1 MSNKKIYKNTEAL
14 TPVIRVI
21 DEAGEAIQDKSRS
34 FKTSDITD
42 IFGAFAGF
50 EAIAGL
56 GVGVGVG
63 GGIGFGLLNVLGVT
77 GVGAAGITSGLAT
90 AGSIVGGGM
99 VAGIGVLAAP
109 AVVLGVGGYA
119 LVSNYQQKKL
129 EQTKEALLQ
138 EAILKQNTIIE
149 ELKID
154 LKHTNDRTEYLK
166 ALNIVLQ
173 SAINDLKSDLAL

>member
-1 MSNKKIYKNTEAL
+1 MLKLSNKKIYKNTEAL

-56 GVGVGVG
+56 GVG